1 MSQEGVVNI
10 GDQSVKGFE
19 KTPVRRI
26 KLTQGKSVRVTF
38 KSDEVVSRLR
48 HYLKGVGYRRCLSY
62 TGFCPGCIAAEKDG
76 KFWKGK
82 ELKRASEVFN
92 ANVFVYDT
100 DDSLENVSQKIGDVF
115 LFTFGAE
122 KFSQL
127 REIKQM
133 YGSLVGLDIK
143 ATCIDENFQK
153 MTLIAYP
160 KEKAFINDDTIAKV
174 VGEKFE
180 KDSYP
185 LNKLAAKEVSPA
197 QMVKDFGLNPAI
209 MELPEAKQFLDIA
222 SQQGQGEQPQ
232 QQEQKQ
238 FFKPGQVKPEAQIP
252 QDEGVGSQ
260 PAPAQKSTGHAPEP
274 PTYDANSV
282 LDEL

>member
-1 MSQEGVVNI
+1 MSQEGVVDI

-19 KTPVRRI
+19 RAPIRRI
-26 KLTQGKSVRVTF
+26 RLTQGKSVRITF
-38 KSDEVVSRLR
+38 KSDQVVSRLR
-48 HYLKGVGYRRCLSY
+48 HYFKGVGYRRCLSY
-62 TGFCPGCIAAEKDG
+62 TGFCPGCLAAEKDG

-82 ELKRASEVFN
+82 DFKRASESFN

-100 DDSLENVSQKIGDVF
+100 DDSLENVSPKIGDVF

-143 ATCIDENFQK
+143 VTCIDENFQK

-160 KEKAFINDDTIAKV
+160 KEKAFINNPEIAKV
-174 VGEKFE
+174 VGEKFA

-185 LNKLAAKEVSPA
+185 LDKLAAKEVSPA
-197 QMVKDFGLNPAI
+197 QMVKDFNLNPAI
-209 MELPEAKQFLDIA
+209 MDLPEAKQFLDIA
-222 SQQGQGEQPQ
+222 AQQGEQW
-232 QQEQKQ
+232 EEKKQ
-238 FFKPGQVKPEAQIP
+238 FFKPDQVKAEASTVQ
-252 QDEGVGSQ
+252 QDGGLGAQ
-260 PAPAQKSTGHAPEP
+260 PAPAPPSTGETPEPEP
-274 PTYDANSV
+274 PTYDATSV